1 MEELCALGRKRVRQI
16 HLLYMGIWGRRGDRP
31 YYSGGSQNSSIV
43 TTWHG
48 GRGRAIESGFLCSYI
63 PRPFSFTLFF
73 RPWDTTICTL
83 ASHFLIYIYFYTTV
97 HSSPNP
103 EKKNKD
109 SSLTASSGLCFLMK
123 FPMLRKI
130 YNKYI
135 CVLSS

>member
-1 MEELCALGRKRVRQI
+1 
-16 HLLYMGIWGRRGDRP
+16 MGGVENKANTFSLWGRRGDRP

-48 GRGRAIESGFLCSYI
+48 GRGRVIESGFLCSYI